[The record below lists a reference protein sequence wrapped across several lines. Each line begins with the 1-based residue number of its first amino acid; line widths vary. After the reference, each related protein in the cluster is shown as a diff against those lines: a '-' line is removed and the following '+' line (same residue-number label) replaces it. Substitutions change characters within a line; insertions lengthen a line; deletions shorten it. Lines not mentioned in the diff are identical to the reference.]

1 MAHLDDIIARVD
13 ATIAAGVIAPMNEL
27 LIALSD
33 DAALSREERYQ
44 QQQRLRVAIAH
55 HGRHHRE
62 EAEHEAEARRE
73 HLTSG
78 GTIL

>member
-1 MAHLDDIIARVD
+1 MAHLDEIIERVD
-13 ATIAAGVIAPMNEL
+13 ATIAGGVIAPMNEL

-44 QQQRLRVAIAH
+44 QQQRLRVTIAQ

-62 EAEHEAEARRE
+62 EAEARRE

-78 GTIL
+78 GVIL